1 LSEGGIPERRP
12 DCLASNPFSISDVL
26 EGASSLNK
34 PKLFLL
40 GFAVPSLAHAQ
51 ALCSQSAT
59 AAQHCLTPKNQL
71 GERAIAVRFISL
83 FFVLLLG
90 CSLKEFEA

>member
-71 GERAIAVRFISL
+71 GASNRSQIYFP
-83 FFVLLLG
+83 FFRSAAWMLSEG
-90 CSLKEFEA
+90 I